1 MIVGAWR
8 TWVTSKVEP
17 NGLRHQRR
25 AVEPIGDD
33 QPLHVTQDSRQFPFT
48 RTGQTAFVAIR
59 GQWHDGHD
67 YVNEAY
73 EAGARFFIVRNDA
86 ALPDWPEAEIVWSE
100 DPIVSWQELVRCW
113 RDACATPTIAIT
125 GSNGKTTVKEWLV
138 QLLLPSC
145 DVYSSPRSYN
155 SQVGVPLALGDLGSQ
170 HELAI
175 IEAGISEP
183 GEMPRLQACIGPD
196 FGVLTH
202 LGDAHLDHFESR
214 ASLMEN
220 KLALF
225 AGCQWVVMPA
235 ALNEAKIELEQRG
248 TTVYTWGDSREANL
262 IVNSQ
267 VLGNG
272 RFVQAQWKDKSYAWT
287 LPFSDEIAYRNAMT
301 AALTALVW
309 GLNPDQIAP
318 ALLEFKDLDHRMQ
331 RHRKSDGNWVL
342 SDAYTNDWDAL
353 QLAVSD
359 LALIPGGERKAL
371 IVGPIPGMRAG
382 DARGLNA
389 IVEGKGIRDIWTVGA
404 EWESAAGQ
412 PGWRHFSSTESA
424 LQAIE
429 KERDAFEGAHVLVKG
444 PRAEK
449 FERLVNALTQQGH
462 ATRLVLDLEALA
474 HNLRSLRNFIRLH
487 APSGAELLAVI
498 KASGYGTNAPA
509 IARVLQFH
517 RVPLVAVACTEEG
530 VELRKHGISMRILV
544 LNPTP
549 NTLSTLVAY
558 RLEPT
563 IHTFEQYDNLV
574 STLEQQGHDGAPWPI
589 HLKIDSGMHRLGF
602 SPDELDNLIDLIGR
616 PETEVKTVFSHL
628 ASAERPAH
636 DAKTR
641 RQIETFESVVKALRA
656 RNPHL
661 QSHILNTAGCLRFPE
676 VTGDFVRIGIGLM
689 GIELVASKGLQLQP
703 VVRFETSISSLHH
716 VPANEGVGYGFED
729 AAAHPR
735 TLATLPVGY
744 ADGFPRNLSNG
755 RGAVTIRGQQ
765 ARVVGKV
772 CMDMVMVDVSHIPEV
787 TVGDSVEIFGLHQR
801 IEDFAAAAETIPY
814 EILTRIPGRVAREQ
828 RGN

>member
-1 MIVGAWR
+1 MNVGAWR
-8 TWVTSKVEP
+8 IWVTTNVEP
-17 NGLRHQRR
+17 EGMRHQRP
-25 AVEPIGDD
+25 AAESVGDD
-33 QPLHVTQDSRQFPFT
+33 QPLHITQDSRQFPFT
-48 RTGQTAFVAIR
+48 RPGQSAFVAIK

-67 YVNEAY
+67 YVKDAY
-73 EAGARFFIVRNDA
+73 AAGARFFIVDTGA
-86 ALPDWPEAEIVWSE
+86 ELPRWEDAEIVWSN
-100 DPIVSWQELVRCW
+100 DPIGSWQQLVRCW

-138 QLLLPSC
+138 QLLLPSY
-145 DVYSSPRSYN
+145 DVYSSPRSFN
-155 SQVGVPLALGDLGSQ
+155 SQVGVPLALGDLGRQ
-170 HELAI
+170 HEVAI
-175 IEAGISEP
+175 IEAGISKP
-183 GEMPRLQACIGPD
+183 GEMPRLQACIRPD

-214 ASLMEN
+214 TSLMEN

-225 AGCQWVVMPA
+225 TGCRWVVMPE
-235 ALNEAKIELEQRG
+235 ALGAAKIELERRG
-248 TTVYTWGDSREANL
+248 VTVYSWGESNHANL
-262 IVNSQ
+262 IVQSH
-267 VLGNG
+267 VSGNG
-272 RFVQAQWKDKSYAWT
+272 RFVQVRWKDRAYGWT
-287 LPFSDEIAYRNAMT
+287 LPFADEIAYRNAMT

-309 GLNPDQIAP
+309 GLDIEHIAP

-359 LALIPGGERKAL
+359 LALIPGGEHKAM
-371 IVGPIPGMRAG
+371 IVGPVPGMQAA
-382 DARGLNA
+382 DAERLNT
-389 IVEGKGIRDIWTVGA
+389 IVDGKGIKEIWTVGA
-404 EWESAAGQ
+404 VWESSEGLT
-412 PGWRHFSSTESA
+412 GWRHFANTEAA
-424 LQAIE
+424 LHAIE
-429 KERDAFEGAHVLVKG
+429 KGRETFEGAHVLVKG
-444 PRAEK
+444 PRTEK
-449 FERLVNALTQQGH
+449 FERLVDALTQQGH

-474 HNLRSLRNFIRLH
+474 NNLRSLRSFIRIH

-558 RLEPT
+558 RLEPA
-563 IHTFEQYDNLV
+563 IHTLHQYDNLV
-574 STLEQQGHDGAPWPI
+574 STLKQQGHDGAPWPI

-602 SPDELDNLIDLIGR
+602 SPDEQESLMALIAR

-628 ASAERPAH
+628 ASAERPEH
-636 DAKTR
+636 DPQTR
-641 RQIETFESVVKALRA
+641 KQIETFESVLTALRA
-656 RNPHL
+656 HQPHL

-676 VTGDFVRIGIGLM
+676 ITGDFVRIGIGLM
-689 GIELVASKGLQLQP
+689 GIELVATPGLNLQP

-729 AAAHPR
+729 AATHPR

-772 CMDMVMVDVSHIPEV
+772 CMDMVMVDVSHIPNAA
-787 TVGDSVEIFGLHQR
+787 VGDSVEIFGQHQR
-801 IEDFAAAAETIPY
+801 IERFAAAAETIPY